1 MRKSLWSAFM
11 TLTLVAIA
19 IVGCMMMFS
28 GGKEIASSG
37 RDATLI
43 REIDNATIMDVH
55 DYDYLR
61 GLDDYE
67 SYAEEVQSAI
77 DYDDTQSERIESA
90 ALGTAPKVQ
99 HASGVESRSERVA
112 RRRATRRTA
121 RATRAEARA
130 ESDAAAEAEAR
141 AQAQAKA
148 KAQAKARAQARAR
161 ANSRAQA
168 RARAGAASKSESKAD
183 AKGTVRAS
191 AKAVAS
197 EPSTARRPRAARADA
212 SDDARATKPTA
223 SRRDRGRGGSAPA
236 TSGRA
241 RRGVPAANPSVPAA
255 RRSASDHRRARD
267 PTPVPVVAREDA
279 VDGSLEALVIER
291 EVDANVEL
299 AADRVETEKERILRA
314 AADAAAGKRPSTRS
328 RGGRG
333 GRRGEEDE
341 AADGDVGHGGGGG
354 GVAG

>member
-112 RRRATRRTA
+112 RRRATSAHAVSLGLTPQRQSQGSCCPGGQPCMWQVCDCDCRR
-121 RATRAEARA
+121 
-130 ESDAAAEAEAR
+130 
-141 AQAQAKA
+141 
-148 KAQAKARAQARAR
+148 
-161 ANSRAQA
+161 
-168 RARAGAASKSESKAD
+168 
-183 AKGTVRAS
+183 
-191 AKAVAS
+191 
-197 EPSTARRPRAARADA
+197 RRC
-212 SDDARATKPTA
+212 
-223 SRRDRGRGGSAPA
+223 
-236 TSGRA
+236 
-241 RRGVPAANPSVPAA
+241 
-255 RRSASDHRRARD
+255 
-267 PTPVPVVAREDA
+267 
-279 VDGSLEALVIER
+279 
-291 EVDANVEL
+291 
-299 AADRVETEKERILRA
+299 
-314 AADAAAGKRPSTRS
+314 
-328 RGGRG
+328 
-333 GRRGEEDE
+333 
-341 AADGDVGHGGGGG
+341 
-354 GVAG
+354 